1 MAKKGSKKQC
11 RMAVTGMGGDLDSK
25 IGPLARCNYFVVFEG
40 TPKKFK
46 IVKCEVKGAVDEK
59 GPNVARA
66 LTKLDV
72 DIVVTSTI
80 GPRAFSILKD
90 AGVSVKAGCKG
101 KVGEAAIK
109 CAAGKLKECEGA
121 TYAGNIQL

>member
-11 RMAVTGMGGDLDSK
+11 RMAVTSLGDSLGSK
-25 IGPLARCNYFVVFEG
+25 IGSLARCNYFVVFEG
-40 TPKKFK
+40 TPKKYE
-46 IVKCEVKGAVDEK
+46 IVRCEVRGAADEK
-59 GPNVARA
+59 GPSVARA

-72 DIVVTSTI
+72 GIVVTSTI

-101 KVGEAAIK
+101 TVGDAAIK
-109 CAAGKLKECEGA
+109 CAAGKLRECEGA
-121 TYAGNIQL
+121 TYAGNIHL